1 MRVALSRSVAHPSKD
16 DLFRQLVEGILEY
29 AVLVLS
35 PDGNVLTWNQGAEAL
50 LGYGKYDVLGTHFS
64 RFYLPE
70 AIQEGLLAQEL
81 TIAEKQGRFC
91 DEAWHIR
98 KDGSTFLASVA
109 IAPLRNSDGVLCGFA
124 KVTQDITVQRAT
136 EERINKLNR
145 DLQALSAQMLHV
157 QDLERRRIARELHD
171 DLGQQLLA
179 LKMFV
184 DKTKNAEAIELADS
198 ALVWVRN
205 LSYLLHPPLLDEIG
219 LGAALNWFVGGLARR
234 SGVKIELTI
243 RPDEFPR
250 LGMDIE
256 TAAFRIIQESL
267 TNVFRHSD
275 SERATVELEKRD
287 AQIVVRVRDYG
298 KGIPA
303 NTVPVEN
310 KFVGVGIAGMRE
322 RIRQLGGELKLS
334 RCEPG
339 TLVEASLP
347 LPAMPGQ
354 EPIAM
359 SAANNKSNNSDGE
372 EVEKPNVTLPGT
384 VEKIIP
390 AAGKEPEKAQ
400 ITVEGSDDLYSE
412 VRIENTLRDGDG
424 KRRSLKEGADVEVT
438 IEAEPKDT
446 KPKE

>member
-1 MRVALSRSVAHPSKD
+1 VANPSSD

-35 PDGNVLTWNQGAEAL
+35 PEGIVLTWNQGAEAL
-50 LGYGKYDVLGTHFS
+50 MGYGKYEVLGTHFS
-64 RFYLPE
+64 GFYLPE
-70 AIQEGLLAQEL
+70 SIQEGLPAQEL
-81 TIAEKQGRFC
+81 AIAEKQGRFC
-91 DEAWHIR
+91 GESWHIR

-124 KVTQDITVQRAT
+124 KVTQDITVHRAT

-145 DLQALSAQMLHV
+145 NLQALSAQMLHV

-184 DKTKNAEAIELADS
+184 DKTKNAEAIKLADS
-198 ALVWVRN
+198 VLVWVRN

-219 LGAALNWFVGGLARR
+219 LRAALDWFVEGLARR
-234 SGVKIELTI
+234 SGVKIELQI

-250 LGMDIE
+250 LGLDIE
-256 TAAFRIIQESL
+256 TAIFRIVQEAL
-267 TNVFRHSD
+267 TNVFRHSN

-303 NTVPVEN
+303 SAAPGKN
-310 KFVGVGIAGMRE
+310 KVIGVGIAGMRE
-322 RIRQLGGELKLS
+322 RIRQLGGKLILS

-339 TLVEASLP
+339 TLVEANVP
-347 LPAMPGQ
+347 LPATPCQ
-354 EPIAM
+354 ELIAT
-359 SAANNKSNNSDGE
+359 SANNNSNKGDRE

-390 AAGKEPEKAQ
+390 ATDKVPEQAQ
-400 ITVEGSDDLYSE
+400 ITVEGSDDLRGD
-412 VRIENTLRDGDG
+412 VIIENTLRDVDG
-424 KRRSLKEGADVEVT
+424 KSRSLKEGADVEIT
-438 IEAEPKDT
+438 IEADPKDT